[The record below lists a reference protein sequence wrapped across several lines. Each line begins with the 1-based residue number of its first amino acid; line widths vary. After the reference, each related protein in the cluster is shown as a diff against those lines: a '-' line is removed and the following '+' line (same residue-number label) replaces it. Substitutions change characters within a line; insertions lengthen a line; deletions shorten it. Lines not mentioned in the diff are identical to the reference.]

1 MTGSGAH
8 DRNSQGARA
17 ASTGTTNVYAIPPD
31 QLDSLDRALE
41 ELIDKSK
48 ARCGIILDR
57 TGMIL
62 AYAGDFHP
70 VNPQVMG
77 ATAAGVIAALNSMV
91 SRAASPE
98 INVRFYGSDVD
109 RIHFLLLGERLILC
123 LLLGRHAMGGNVR
136 SAVRQFSGAI
146 DPLLS
151 RFRPDAKQA
160 EEVMKS
166 VQFIESKLDDM
177 FKDYK

>member
-1 MTGSGAH
+1 MTESSGMGSRQQHPG
-8 DRNSQGARA
+8 
-17 ASTGTTNVYAIPPD
+17 TGTNVYAIPPD
-31 QLDSLDRALE
+31 QLDNLDRELE
-41 ELIDKSK
+41 KLIDASK
-48 ARCGIILDR
+48 ARCGLILDR

-62 AYAGDFHP
+62 GYAGDFHP

-98 INVRFYGSDVD
+98 INVRFYGSEVD

-123 LLLGRHAMGGNVR
+123 LLLGKHAMGGNVR
-136 SAVRQFSGAI
+136 SAVKSFSAAI
-146 DPLLS
+146 NPMLE
-151 RFRPDAKQA
+151 RFRPDARQA

-166 VQFIESKLDDM
+166 VAFIESKLDDM
-177 FKDYK
+177 FTDHK